1 MRLDWFRRRSTTS
14 SVGGGAGGVE
24 RDGGAGGAEGGAAAT
39 TAPWRQSSGVPPPPS
54 RPYPAP
60 ALEFY
65 GAAGPATDGAAEGDD
80 DAALAAALALSA
92 AEAAGAAAV
101 PRAAGGGGSL
111 ALVSPSEA
119 EARALA
125 AAKRLSLVS
134 AGEEVEAS
142 AGGGGKGSN
151 GALST
156 APSTSQQQ
164 QQSRRA
170 SLDSSGRADALSFK
184 LWDSDSLD
192 YGDAM
197 ADGAFDLRGSFP
209 EVPAPDG
216 SPALFPSLA
225 QLRAL
230 RPPGVAAAAAAS
242 SSCSAADPLLLSD
255 AEFAAWSAFLG
266 DREAFVVD
274 FAADAELAAVD
285 ERAAAALAAAAADGA
300 AACVAALAA
309 VVCEAM
315 GGPGTH
321 AELAERFERAR
332 PGILRSRTS
341 GRVGAALPLGAV
353 VAARAG
359 SSRHRALLFKALA
372 DACQLPCRLLRGSFY
387 TGAAGAGCRDPAHL
401 AVAHVALPGNVE
413 LLVDLAACPGASWS
427 AEERAPGDDERDGG
441 GGGGVGGGGRSASG
455 VAEGGEGAAAAAPS
469 LGPASTSHP
478 LIDLRESAE
487 LAETAEAADAAAD
500 AAVEPAAAAAPQ
512 QQQQQGPPSVRSAS
526 PFPLPARRRKKK
538 EPKRGGEEE
547 GEGDGE
553 EEEEELGFETR
564 AFPPAITTIATT
576 ASPFSAAGAQ
586 SFTTTTTVAAAA
598 SPRPANASASA
609 RAAAAARAARAPAPG
624 LPTPDPFRGLSPF
637 SVGGDGGGCADG
649 GSSSSLSRPSSSSG
663 GRGRGR
669 GSAFH
674 AFDDG
679 NKASASQPPLP
690 SSSSSPRLPF
700 SSSGDA
706 PAPLPPLKNAPPATA
721 TSVLEQQQG
730 KQQRRQRPAA
740 IDTKTSDEPD
750 GGGGAESEPAEEEA
764 VPVNPDPFEID
775 PSELTVGP
783 RIGLG
788 SFGEVYRGAWRRTE
802 VAIKRLIDQ
811 QLTPDGVREF
821 RAEVALMR
829 RLSHPNVVA
838 FLGACTRPPS
848 LCIVTPL
855 AQRGSL
861 FKLLHRSGPATTT
874 SGQLT
879 PRLRTKMALDTARGL
894 HYLHSCNP
902 PILHRDLK
910 SPNLLVDASF
920 GVRVCDFGLARA
932 RGGGGG
938 GAASARGGGASAASL
953 SPAPPSRL
961 GTAEWCAPEVL
972 RGGAPS
978 EGSDAFSFGVVLWEL
993 WTGLEPW
1000 ADVSPVGVV
1009 GAVGF
1014 GGATLPLG
1022 DDEEE
1027 EGKDGTAATVAA
1039 AATSTSTAGIH
1050 PSTPQV
1056 SIGDKEGQIP
1066 PAIARLIRKC
1076 WAPLPADR
1084 PSFSRCIDELNAFL
1098 KSLLAAGNSSNNA
1111 ATGATKK

>member
-14 SVGGGAGGVE
+14 SSVGGGGDGGLE
-24 RDGGAGGAEGGAAAT
+24 ESRRDGNHRPRRDCPVAHGQRHPPSALEALPGPVPGVLRRGGNGRTGEGG
-39 TAPWRQSSGVPPPPS
+39 
-54 RPYPAP
+54 
-60 ALEFY
+60 
-65 GAAGPATDGAAEGDD
+65 DGAVISALDD
-80 DAALAAALALSA
+80 EDAALAAALALSA
-92 AEAAGAAAV
+92 AEAAAGAGVAV
-101 PRAAGGGGSL
+101 PGVVGGGGDD
-111 ALVSPSEA
+111 LVSPSEA

-134 AGEEVEAS
+134 AGEVEEVSVSGNGNGSSCSLS
-142 AGGGGKGSN
+142 AT
-151 GALST
+151 A
-156 APSTSQQQ
+156 APSTSSQPQAQQQQ
-164 QQSRRA
+164 QQSRRT

-192 YGDAM
+192 YEDAM

-209 EVPAPDG
+209 EVLAPDG

-230 RPPGVAAAAAAS
+230 RPPLSTSAAS
-242 SSCSAADPLLLSD
+242 ASTSRSASFSSSADFLLSE
-255 AEFAAWSAFLG
+255 AEFAAWSAFLR

-332 PGILRSRTS
+332 PGILRSRTT
-341 GRVGAALPLGAV
+341 GRVGAAIPLGAV
-353 VAARAG
+353 IAARAG
-359 SSRHRALLFKALA
+359 SSRHRALLFKSLA

-387 TGAAGAGCRDPAHL
+387 TGAAGAGCKDPAHL

-413 LLVDLAACPGASWS
+413 LLVDLASCPGASWS
-427 AEERAPGDDERDGG
+427 AEERAPGDDEDGG
-441 GGGGVGGGGRSASG
+441 GGGGGCSSADG
-455 VAEGGEGAAAAAPS
+455 ATAAAAAAAAAPS
-469 LGPASTSHP
+469 LRSASVSHP
-478 LIDLRESAE
+478 LIDLRNSAE
-487 LAETAEAADAAAD
+487 IAAD
-500 AAVEPAAAAAPQ
+500 AAVETETAAPGQ
-512 QQQQQGPPSVRSAS
+512 QQQQQGRQQDPSSFRSAS
-526 PFPLPARRRKKK
+526 PFPVPARRKK
-538 EPKRGGEEE
+538 EQKGEE
-547 GEGDGE
+547 GEQQEG

-564 AFPPAITTIATT
+564 AFFPPATTTIATT

-586 SFTTTTTVAAAA
+586 SFVTTTAVTAAAA
-598 SPRPANASASA
+598 PRPAKPIPNLSSASASA
-609 RAAAAARAARAPAPG
+609 RAAAAARAARAPVPG

-637 SVGGDGGGCADG
+637 TVGGDGGSGDG
-649 GSSSSLSRPSSSSG
+649 GSRPSSS

-669 GSAFH
+669 GGSAFH

-679 NKASASQPPLP
+679 GNDKAAALTTRAP
-690 SSSSSPRLPF
+690 SSSSPRPPPR
-700 SSSGDA
+700 SSFEDA
-706 PAPLPPLKNAPPATA
+706 PPPLPPLKNAPPAMTA
-721 TSVLEQQQG
+721 TSVLEQQQQQQQQQG
-730 KQQRRQRPAA
+730 KQQQRKQRPAA
-740 IDTKTSDEPD
+740 IDTKTSNNDDENAP
-750 GGGGAESEPAEEEA
+750 EEI
-764 VPVNPDPFEID
+764 VPVGNVDPFEID

-811 QLTPDGVREF
+811 QLTPQGVKEF

-838 FLGACTRPPS
+838 FLGACTKPPS

-861 FKLLHRSGPATTT
+861 FKLLHRSVGSNGQQQRP
-874 SGQLT
+874 QLT
-879 PRLRTKMALDTARGL
+879 PRLKTKMALDTARGL

-932 RGGGGG
+932 RAGGA
-938 GAASARGGGASAASL
+938 AASARGSSVASF

-978 EGSDAFSFGVVLWEL
+978 EGSDAFSFGEC
-993 WTGLEPW
+993 GG
-1000 ADVSPVGVV
+1000 VSC
-1009 GAVGF
+1009 
-1014 GGATLPLG
+1014 
-1022 DDEEE
+1022 
-1027 EGKDGTAATVAA
+1027 
-1039 AATSTSTAGIH
+1039 
-1050 PSTPQV
+1050 
-1056 SIGDKEGQIP
+1056 
-1066 PAIARLIRKC
+1066 AREKRERQSQETREKKNS
-1076 WAPLPADR
+1076 R
-1084 PSFSRCIDELNAFL
+1084 SF
-1098 KSLLAAGNSSNNA
+1098 LLF
-1111 ATGATKK
+1111 